1 MLLKL
6 HRQGRMS
13 AVARDYQDG
22 ALVERHRHD
31 EAQFLYAAQ
40 GLMRLVTAAG
50 AWVIPPTRAVWIPP
64 GVEHQIFMSGQV
76 QMRTLFISAKAAPTL
91 LDDCCVLAVSP
102 LLRELILRA
111 IQLEEATDAEEHRN
125 LTQRL
130 ILHEIA
136 AQERMPLHLPM
147 PEDRRLRAICLAL
160 LQTPEQDRTLEDW
173 GLEVGASSRTL
184 ARLFAREL
192 GMGFNEWRQQLR
204 LTEALPRLLAGKS
217 VQQVAIDLGY
227 GSGRAFSAMFR
238 RLLGDNPRE
247 YMANLGRLAT
257 LENT

>member
-173 GLEVGASSRTL
+173 GLEVGASNC
-184 ARLFAREL
+184 A
-192 GMGFNEWRQQLR
+192 
-204 LTEALPRLLAGKS
+204 
-217 VQQVAIDLGY
+217 
-227 GSGRAFSAMFR
+227 
-238 RLLGDNPRE
+238 
-247 YMANLGRLAT
+247 
-257 LENT
+257 